1 MQDRISTERL
11 TLRPL
16 DAVRDVDRLHAMCSD
31 FEVARMTGSYAHPF
45 SRFHAEAMIF
55 LGVARMSAGRD
66 AVFAIDDGRGLVGT
80 IGAHARPNGDMEIG
94 YALGRDA
101 WRRGYAT
108 EAVQGLVRWAKAR
121 FTPDRFVACVF
132 ADNPASEAV
141 LHKAGFART
150 DGACT
155 GWSMARLA
163 KAPIR
168 TFTRHVERKA
178 AADAAMALSA

>member
-1 MQDRISTERL
+1 MQDRITTERL
-11 TLRPL
+11 TLRAL
-16 DAVRDVDRLHAMCSD
+16 DPDRDVERLHAMCAD
-31 FEVARMTGSYAHPF
+31 FDVARMTGSFAHPF

-55 LGVARMSAGRD
+55 LANARVSAGRD
-66 AVFAIDDGRGLVGT
+66 AVFAVDDGGGLVGT
-80 IGAHARPNGDMEIG
+80 IGGHARPDGSVEIG
-94 YALGRDA
+94 YALARDA
-101 WRRGYAT
+101 WGRGYAT

-178 AADAAMALSA
+178 AADGAMALSA